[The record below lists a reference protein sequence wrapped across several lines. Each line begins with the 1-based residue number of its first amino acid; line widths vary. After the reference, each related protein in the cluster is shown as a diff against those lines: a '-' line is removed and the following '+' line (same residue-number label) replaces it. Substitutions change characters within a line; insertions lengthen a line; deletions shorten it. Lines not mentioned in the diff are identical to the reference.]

1 MPKVKNTK
9 HKVQIENLPEGFELV
24 DGDLIRK
31 AHGGPVTGDQH
42 DYGLVTYNPHA
53 NESSEP
59 KDTDVRYSL
68 SSVPRDQAN
77 IEAEGGETILTDL
90 NNDGQFGLYDIK
102 GPRHGSGGVPMFVP
116 EQSFIFSD
124 TQKMK
129 MGKEMLSEHGIQSRK
144 KITPAKVS
152 KQYELNKFYGL
163 LNDEYADNIQRN
175 TSDLMLQ
182 KNKEG
187 LSKLAFSQEMMKD
200 FEEGLPLA
208 AYPYIQSIGI
218 DPFEFAERVNGLQ
231 QFTGDQQDS
240 QMNQA
245 DMQAMS
251 AMKYGGDLLKAQFVG
266 QPKTCGEGMKWD
278 QMTQTCVPLPGAPTT
293 PPMSAMSNML
303 YAAQDFANQNQ
314 ESFDFNRDVKG
325 IGSPFSD
332 YEINSYSGEE
342 NNSEDNRSFGEKAA
356 AGFNNFISRPATK
369 AFGEASK
376 FVTAGADVINEMF
389 KNKKGRQA
397 EQDMLKQTMA
407 DNAFG
412 TSYGGVLDD
421 GIWDTNTGKIYGN
434 MQGDPS
440 VGGGFAG
447 YYQSKYGREIP
458 KAQNGLEPG
467 TELIGGSDDWNNY
480 YTSDD
485 AKDYRDRRYLS
496 YLARIESDDYEK
508 QAKKHGFSKTK
519 LNPEDY
525 HKLYRRAQR
534 QIYGIQDH
542 YKDQKDY
549 LEKATWD
556 KTKDWDTSKY
566 KTWQEAK
573 KAGDPMYA
581 KKDKNWM
588 YNKAIADINAAHAGE
603 EDWEDYAA
611 LTDDEIAQFQAGYVG
626 GQMLQEADA
635 NEVNKMRQK
644 GLDDQIVTIGGK
656 DFIIS
661 PEDTYFGNTTV
672 GQQEHY
678 IIPGEPEEPKVVEPD
693 VVEPEEV
700 RDVNVPDVEYN
711 PPNTIKAPWIQDI
724 LKTQA
729 IANRERDMFLPWEP
743 AVRRNYMD
751 VALEDPTAA
760 IAARNSQLAAAQEAL
775 GAFGGRNAMTA
786 NFTAAQGQAAQDIA
800 NVVSGVNQRNVGTV
814 NQANQFN
821 AQLENRFNETE
832 ALRNTRQYDNT
843 MKTLQTYMDEKNFD
857 REQYADALANQ
868 ITNMSNTYNQ
878 NQLYDYFN
886 IDPLSGGDIRQTGA
900 KAFQP
905 NPKQDDWAFMNDY
918 MEASKRAK
926 TLGLVDKNGNVDP
939 ELVKSLIAQKNK
951 GSGYTDPREE
961 AWKAQG
967 RDYMSGYGG
976 YQSKKGGEKKMK
988 KWASP
993 FYVGKTGI

>member
-24 DGDLIRK
+24 NGDLIRK
-31 AHGGPVTGDQH
+31 AHGGSVTGDQR

-68 SSVPRDQAN
+68 SSVPREHAN

-144 KITPAKVS
+144 KMTPAKVS

-187 LSKLAFSQEMMKD
+187 LSKLAFNQEMMKD

-231 QFTGDQQDS
+231 QFTGDQQDP

-251 AMKYGGDLLKAQFVG
+251 AMRYGGDLPRAQFAG
-266 QPKTCGEGMKWD
+266 QPQTCGEGMEWD

-314 ESFDFNRDVKG
+314 ENFDFNRDVKG
-325 IGSPFSD
+325 IGSPFND

-342 NNSEDNRSFGEKAA
+342 DNAEDNRSFGEKAA
-356 AGFNNFISRPATK
+356 TGFNNFIGRPATK

-412 TSYGGVLDD
+412 TSYGGVLDG
-421 GIWDTNTGKIYGN
+421 GIWDTLTGKIYGN

-447 YYQSKYGREIP
+447 YYSKYGREIP
-458 KAQNGLEPG
+458 KAQAGLEPG
-467 TELIGGSDDWNNY
+467 TELIGGSPEWIDY
-480 YTSDD
+480 YKSDA
-485 AKDYRDRRYLS
+485 AKNYRDKRYVAYQQRRKSADFLD
-496 YLARIESDDYEK
+496 R
-508 QAKKHGFSKTK
+508 AKKRK
-519 LNPEDY
+519 LEDGLLSPEDY
-525 HKLYRRAQR
+525 HDLYVRGEK
-534 QIYGIQDH
+534 QIYGIQDF
-542 YKDQKDY
+542 YKDRGDY
-549 LEKATWD
+549 LTRGTWD
-556 KTKDWDTSKY
+556 KHYDWDTSKY
-566 KTWQEAK
+566 KTWREAK
-573 KAGDPMYA
+573 AAGDPMY
-581 KKDKNWM
+581 KNKGQNWM
-588 YNKAIADINAAHAGE
+588 YNQAIDDMNAAGGKYKAM
-603 EDWEDYAA
+603 
-611 LTDDEIAQFQAGYVG
+611 TPQEIAQFESGYIG
-626 GQMLQEADA
+626 GQMLQDLTPEQVQDM
-635 NEVNKMRQK
+635 EQK
-644 GLDDQIVTIGGK
+644 GLDDQIVEIAGK
-656 DFIIS
+656 KYAIS
-661 PEDTYFGNTTV
+661 PESGYAGNTWI
-672 GQQEHY
+672 GQQETY
-678 IIPGEPEEPKVVEPD
+678 IVPDKPEEPD

-711 PPNTIKAPWIQDI
+711 PPNTIKAPWIQDV

-743 AVRRNYMD
+743 PVRRNYMAA
-751 VALEDPTAA
+751 ALEDPTAA

-786 NFTAAQGQAAQDIA
+786 NLAAAQGQAAQDIA

-905 NPKQDDWAFMNDY
+905 NSEQDEWAFMNDY
-918 MEASKRAK
+918 MEAAKRAE
-926 TLGLVDKNGNVDP
+926 TLGLLKDGKDNY
-939 ELVKSLIAQKNK
+939 ELIAGLVAQKNK
-951 GSGYTDPREE
+951 GKGYTDPREA

-976 YQSKKGGEKKMK
+976 YQNKKGGEKKMRR
-988 KWASP
+988 WASP

>member
-24 DGDLIRK
+24 NGDLIRK
-31 AHGGPVTGDQH
+31 AHGGSVTGDQR

-68 SSVPRDQAN
+68 SSVPREHAN

-144 KITPAKVS
+144 KMTPAKVS

-187 LSKLAFSQEMMKD
+187 LSKLAFNQEMMKD

-231 QFTGDQQDS
+231 QFTGDQQDP

-251 AMKYGGDLLKAQFVG
+251 AMRYGGDLPRAQFAG
-266 QPKTCGEGMKWD
+266 QPQTCGEGMEWD

-314 ESFDFNRDVKG
+314 ENFDFNRDVKG
-325 IGSPFSD
+325 IGSPFND

-342 NNSEDNRSFGEKAA
+342 DNAEDNRSFGEKAA
-356 AGFNNFISRPATK
+356 TGFNNFIGRPATK

-412 TSYGGVLDD
+412 TSYGGVLDG

-447 YYQSKYGREIP
+447 YYSKYGREIP
-458 KAQNGLEPG
+458 KAQAGLEPG
-467 TELIGGSDDWNNY
+467 TELIGGSPEWIDY
-480 YTSDD
+480 YKSDA
-485 AKDYRDRRYLS
+485 AKNYRDKRYAAYQQRR
-496 YLARIESDDYEK
+496 ESADFLDR
-508 QAKKHGFSKTK
+508 AKKRK
-519 LNPEDY
+519 LEDGLLSPEDY
-525 HKLYRRAQR
+525 HDLYVRGEK
-534 QIYGIQDH
+534 QIYGLQDF
-542 YKDQKDY
+542 YKDRGDY
-549 LEKATWD
+549 LTRGTWD
-556 KTKDWDTSKY
+556 KHYDWDTSKY
-566 KTWQEAK
+566 ETWQEAK
-573 KAGDPMYA
+573 AAGDPMYA

-588 YNKAIADINAAHAGE
+588 YKQAIDEMNAAGGKYKAM
-603 EDWEDYAA
+603 
-611 LTDDEIAQFQAGYVG
+611 TPQEIAQFESGYIG
-626 GQMLQEADA
+626 GQMLQDLTPEQVQ
-635 NEVNKMRQK
+635 EMQQK
-644 GLDDQIVTIGGK
+644 GLDDQIVEIDTK
-656 DFIIS
+656 KYAIS
-661 PEDTYFGNTTV
+661 PESGYFGNTLA
-672 GQQEHY
+672 GQQETY
-678 IIPGEPEEPKVVEPD
+678 IVPDKPEEPD

-711 PPNTIKAPWIQDI
+711 PPNTIKAPWIQDV

-743 AVRRNYMD
+743 PVRRNYMAA
-751 VALEDPTAA
+751 ALEDPTAA

-786 NFTAAQGQAAQDIA
+786 NLAAAQGQAAQDIA

-905 NPKQDDWAFMNDY
+905 NSEQDEWAFMNDY
-918 MEASKRAK
+918 MEAAKRAE
-926 TLGLVDKNGNVDP
+926 TLGLLKDGKDNY
-939 ELVKSLIAQKNK
+939 ELIAGLVAQKNK
-951 GSGYTDPREE
+951 GKGYTDPREA

-976 YQSKKGGEKKMK
+976 YQNKKGGEKKMRR
-988 KWASP
+988 WASP

>member
-68 SSVPRDQAN
+68 SSVPREQAN

-144 KITPAKVS
+144 KMTPAKVS

-163 LNDEYADNIQRN
+163 LNDEYADKIQET

-187 LSKLAFSQEMMKD
+187 LSKLAFGQEMMKD

-231 QFTGDQQDS
+231 QFTGDQQDP

-251 AMKYGGDLLKAQFVG
+251 AMRYGGDLPRAQFAG
-266 QPKTCGEGMKWD
+266 QPQTCGEGMKWD

-314 ESFDFNRDVKG
+314 ENFDFNRDVKG
-325 IGSPFSD
+325 IGSPFND

-342 NNSEDNRSFGEKAA
+342 DNAEDNRSFGEKAA
-356 AGFNNFISRPATK
+356 TGFNNFIGRPATK

-412 TSYGGVLDD
+412 TSYGGVL
-421 GIWDTNTGKIYGN
+421 GSGVHDTNTGKIYAN
-434 MQGDPS
+434 MQGDTS

-467 TELIGGSDDWNNY
+467 TELIGGSPEWIDY
-480 YTSDD
+480 YKSDA
-485 AKDYRDRRYLS
+485 AKNYRDRRYAAYQQRRKSADFLD
-496 YLARIESDDYEK
+496 R
-508 QAKKHGFSKTK
+508 AKKRK
-519 LNPEDY
+519 LEDAQLTSEDY
-525 HKLYRRAQR
+525 HDLYVRGEK
-534 QIYGIQDH
+534 QIYGLQDF
-542 YKDQKDY
+542 YKDKSDY
-549 LEKATWD
+549 LTRGTWD
-556 KTKDWDTSKY
+556 KHYDWDTSKY
-566 KTWQEAK
+566 ATAKEAK
-573 KAGDPMYA
+573 KAGDPMY
-581 KKDKNWM
+581 KNKGQNWM
-588 YNKAIADINAAHAGE
+588 YKQAIDEMNAAGRKYKAM
-603 EDWEDYAA
+603 
-611 LTDDEIAQFQAGYVG
+611 TPQEIAQFESGYIG
-626 GQMLQEADA
+626 GQMLQELTP
-635 NEVNKMRQK
+635 NQIQEMKQK
-644 GLDDQIVTIGGK
+644 GLEDHFVEMDGK
-656 DFIIS
+656 IYPKTS
-661 PEDTYFGNTTV
+661 PESGYFGNTLA
-672 GQQEHY
+672 GQQETY
-678 IIPGEPEEPKVVEPD
+678 IIPGEPEEPEVVEPD

-711 PPNTIKAPWIQDI
+711 PPNTIKAPWIQDV

-786 NFTAAQGQAAQDIA
+786 NLAAAQGQAAQDIA

-843 MKTLQTYMDEKNFD
+843 MKTLQTNMDEENFD
-857 REQYADALANQ
+857 REQYADALGNQ

-886 IDPLSGGDIRQTGA
+886 IDPLKGGDIRQTGA

-905 NPKQDDWAFMNDY
+905 NPEQDDWAFMNDY
-918 MEASKRAK
+918 MEAAKRAE
-926 TLGLVDKNGNVDP
+926 TLGLLKDGKDNY
-939 ELVKSLIAQKNK
+939 ELISALVAQKNK
-951 GSGYTDPREE
+951 GKGYTDPREE

-976 YQSKKGGEKKMK
+976 YQSKKGGEKKIK